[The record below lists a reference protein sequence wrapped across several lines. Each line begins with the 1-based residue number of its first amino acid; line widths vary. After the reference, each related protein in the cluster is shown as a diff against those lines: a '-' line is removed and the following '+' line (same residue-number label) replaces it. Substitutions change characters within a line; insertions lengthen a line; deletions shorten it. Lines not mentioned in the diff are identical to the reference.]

1 MRWEENLKYYRSS
14 RTSLYGCP
22 ERVDKD
28 CKTCACGG
36 VFRDLRLFA
45 ADTMQVSKQEGYKYK
60 FKRSPTQGFVAVFVS

>member
-1 MRWEENLKYYRSS
+1 MAAQ
-14 RTSLYGCP
+14 
-22 ERVDKD
+22 RVDKD